1 MLQNDYHH
9 RISQHLHHVIINTIY
24 FILED
29 ISYLFKFTP
38 FNMPTPT
45 FLQLQ
50 PHSFGPANVLL
61 FHPAP
66 TFSSSL
72 MSLVRFHY

>member
-9 RISQHLHHVIINTIY
+9 RISQHLHRVITNTIY

-29 ISYLFKFTP
+29 VSYRLKFTP

-50 PHSFGPANVLL
+50 S
-61 FHPAP
+61 
-66 TFSSSL
+66 
-72 MSLVRFHY
+72 

>member
-9 RISQHLHHVIINTIY
+9 RISQHLHRVIINTIY

-29 ISYLFKFTP
+29 VSYRLKFTP

-50 PHSFGPANVLL
+50 S
-61 FHPAP
+61 
-66 TFSSSL
+66 
-72 MSLVRFHY
+72 